1 MKKDIIW
8 IVNLYTINQNL
19 AREQLY
25 EIMPMIFRDAIW
37 KKWMNLDNQELYE
50 LSDLI
55 NESYI
60 NVDDFIGKL
69 IEYWFKDMKMVKW
82 EWVTKNEDTIH
93 NNQIK
98 WIVYW
103 VIRRTARDCATEKY
117 FIKWPTKKSWAA
129 KMIQYWEHDTFRIVN
144 KDSDASIP
152 MKWDMPYVAFWY
164 DEELNNEYI
173 RNILINNTNNLTY
186 KEKKILIKR
195 YQIWMSAEEI
205 WKDIKLSKKQVL
217 ALIKKI
223 AFKIKE
229 KVWEKLL
236 LSH

>member
-82 EWVTKNEDTIH
+82 EWVTKNEYTIH

-236 LSH
+236 LRH